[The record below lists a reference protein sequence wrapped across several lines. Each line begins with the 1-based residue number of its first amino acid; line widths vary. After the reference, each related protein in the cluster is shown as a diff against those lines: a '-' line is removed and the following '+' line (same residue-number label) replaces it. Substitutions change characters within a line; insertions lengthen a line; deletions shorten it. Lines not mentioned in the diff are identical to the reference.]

1 MEIFKLFG
9 SIMVNSSEAEK
20 SISSTG
26 AKAEGLASKL
36 GKGITTAAKW
46 GAAIAAGA
54 TAAAGAMLGVANKSA
69 EAADEIDKMSQ
80 KIGLSKNSYQEW
92 DYAMGQSGVDIGV
105 MQNGVKTLTSLM
117 DKAKDGNAS
126 AKASFEQLGLSVYD
140 SSGALKSQ
148 EDMMR
153 EAIMALADMEDS
165 TERAKLATE
174 LFGRAGTEL
183 EPLLNSGSAGIQ
195 DLMDRAHELGLVMS
209 DEAVDAGVKF
219 GDTLAD
225 VKSSIGMI
233 GTTIGV
239 AVMPMIQ
246 TLLDWVIAHMP
257 EILETV
263 NDVIEG
269 IKDGVA
275 ALQVFWAEHGD
286 AITAK
291 VESVMAIVK
300 KVVQLGMDVL
310 KELINVAMAILEG
323 DWEAAWDGI
332 VNIVK
337 NIGSALYEAG
347 KAIFTQLWDGIKSVW
362 DGIKGWVDEKVTWLK
377 DKLTFWDNGTAQMN
391 EGAGTGFSHASGLAY
406 VPYDNYP
413 ANLHRGEMILNA
425 NDASGL
431 LGGIREALAES
442 VNAFGSM
449 RSSQP
454 LVIQLTGMDGR
465 AMAEWILQDFRNIS
479 KSSPE
484 VVSDLV

>member
-80 KIGLSKNSYQEW
+80 KIGLSKKSYQEW

-239 AVMPMIQ
+239 AVMPIIQ

-291 VESVMAIVK
+291 VESVMAIVE
-300 KVVQLGMDVL
+300 KVVQIGMDVL

-413 ANLHRGEMILNA
+413 ANLHRGEMVLNA

-465 AMAEWILQDFRNIS
+465 SMAEWILQDFRNIS

>member
-9 SIMVNSSEAEK
+9 SIMVNSSEAEN
-20 SISSTG
+20 SISKTG
-26 AKAEGLASKL
+26 EKAEGLATKL

-46 GAAIAAGA
+46 GAGIAAGA
-54 TAAAGAMLGVANKSA
+54 TAAAGAMLGVANKAA
-69 EAADEIDKMSQ
+69 ETADVIDKMSQ
-80 KIGLSKNSYQEW
+80 KIGLSKEAYQEW

-126 AKASFEQLGLSVYD
+126 AKASFDQLGVSIYD

-148 EDMMR
+148 EDMMK
-153 EAIMALADMEDS
+153 EAIMSLADMEDS

-195 DLMDRAHELGLVMS
+195 ELMDRAHELGLVMS
-209 DEAVDAGVKF
+209 DDAVSAGVKF

-225 VKSSIGMI
+225 VKSSMGMI
-233 GTTIGV
+233 VTTIGT

-263 NDVIEG
+263 SGVIDG

-275 ALQVFWAEHGD
+275 ALQAFWEEHGD

-300 KVVQLGMDVL
+300 KAVQLGMNVIKD
-310 KELINVAMAILEG
+310 LINVAMAILEG

-337 NIGSALYEAG
+337 NIGSALYDAG
-347 KAIFTQLWDGIKSVW
+347 KAIFTRMWDGLKSVW
-362 DGIKGWVDEKVTWLK
+362 GEIKGWVTEKVNWLK
-377 DKLTFWDNGTAQMN
+377 DKLTFWDNGSKEMSDSTS
-391 EGAGTGFSHASGLAY
+391 TGFSHASGLPY
-406 VPYDNYP
+406 VPYDGYK
-413 ANLHRGEMILNA
+413 AVLHRGESVLNRT
-425 NDASGL
+425 DAS
-431 LGGIREALAES
+431 ALFDRLTQIASMSGRS
-442 VNAFGSM
+442 VDQNIN
-449 RSSQP
+449 
-454 LVIQLTGMDGR
+454 VTIEMDGSVLAR
-465 AMAEWILQDFRNIS
+465 KMYHYNAAEAMRHGENFVNS
-479 KSSPE
+479 
-484 VVSDLV
+484 

>member
-20 SISSTG
+20 SISNTG
-26 AKAEGLASKL
+26 AKAEKLASKL

-46 GAAIAAGA
+46 GAGIAAGA
-54 TAAAGAMLGVANKSA
+54 TAAAGAMLGVAKKSA

-80 KIGLSKNSYQEW
+80 KIGLSKKSYQEW

-105 MQNGVKTLTSLM
+105 MQSGVKTLTSLM

-126 AKASFEQLGLSVYD
+126 AKASFEELGLSIYD

-165 TERAKLATE
+165 TERAKLSTE
-174 LFGRAGTEL
+174 LFGKAGTEL

-195 DLMDRAHELGLVMS
+195 ELMDRAHELGLVMS
-209 DEAVDAGVKF
+209 DEAVNAGVKF

-246 TLLDWVIAHMP
+246 TLLDWVIEHMP

-263 NDVIEG
+263 NGVING

-275 ALQVFWAEHGD
+275 ALQAFWDEHGD

-323 DWEAAWDGI
+323 DWAAAWDGI

-347 KAIFTQLWDGIKSVW
+347 KAIFTRLWDGIKSVW
-362 DGIKGWVDEKVTWLK
+362 EDIQGWVSEKIGWLL
-377 DKLTFWDNGTAQMN
+377 DKLKFWDDGKSQMDDN
-391 EGAGTGFSHASGLAY
+391 PAGRFSHASGLPY

-413 ANLHRGEMILNA
+413 ANLHKNEVIVNDGSARSLLDDVRKIAAGSGGGGTQTINLSIELDGTTLARKMYTYNQAETNRRG
-425 NDASGL
+425 
-431 LGGIREALAES
+431 
-442 VNAFGSM
+442 GS
-449 RSSQP
+449 
-454 LVIQLTGMDGR
+454 LVT
-465 AMAEWILQDFRNIS
+465 A
-479 KSSPE
+479 
-484 VVSDLV
+484 

>member
-20 SISSTG
+20 SISNTG
-26 AKAEGLASKL
+26 SKAEGLAAKL

-46 GAAIAAGA
+46 GAGIAAGA
-54 TAAAGAMLGVANKSA
+54 TAAAGAMLGVANKAA
-69 EAADEIDKMSQ
+69 ETADEIDKMSQ
-80 KIGLSKNSYQEW
+80 KIGLSKEAYQEW

-126 AKASFEQLGLSVYD
+126 AKASFEQLGVSIYD

-148 EDMMR
+148 EDMMQ
-153 EAIMALADMEDS
+153 EAIMSLADMEDS

-195 DLMDRAHELGLVMS
+195 ELMDRAHELGLVMS
-209 DEAVDAGVKF
+209 DDAVNAGVKF

-233 GTTIGV
+233 GTTIGT

-263 NDVIEG
+263 SGVIDG

-275 ALQVFWAEHGD
+275 ALQAFWEEHGD
-286 AITAK
+286 IITAK

-300 KVVQLGMDVL
+300 KVVQLGMNVL

-347 KAIFTQLWDGIKSVW
+347 KAIFSRLWDGIKGVW
-362 DGIKGWVDEKVTWLK
+362 NGIKGWVDEKVTWLK
-377 DKLTFWDNGTAQMN
+377 DKLTFWDNGYKKVSNT
-391 EGAGTGFSHASGLAY
+391 TSSGFSHASGLAY

-413 ANLHRGEMILNA
+413 ANLHRTETVLNA
-425 NDASGL
+425 TDAEEWRAYKAGNA
-431 LGGIREALAES
+431 GGDAAAQQQAPIKIVVQAVLDKKVIGEAVTTYQS
-442 VNAFGSM
+442 N
-449 RSSQP
+449 RR
-454 LVIQLTGMDGR
+454 R
-465 AMAEWILQDFRNIS
+465 AMGT
-479 KSSPE
+479 
-484 VVSDLV
+484 

>member
-20 SISSTG
+20 SISNTG
-26 AKAEGLASKL
+26 TKAEGLATKL
-36 GKGITTAAKW
+36 GKGIATAAKW

-80 KIGLSKNSYQEW
+80 KIGISKEAYQEW
-92 DYAMGQSGVDIGV
+92 KYAMGQSGVDIGV

-117 DKAKDGNAS
+117 DKAKDGTAS
-126 AKASFEQLGLSVYD
+126 AKDTFEQLGVSIYD
-140 SSGALKSQ
+140 GSGALKSQ
-148 EDMMR
+148 EAMMR
-153 EAIMALADMEDS
+153 ETIMALADMEDS
-165 TERAKLATE
+165 TERAKLSTE

-183 EPLLNSGSAGIQ
+183 EPLLNSGAAGIQ
-195 DLMDRAHELGLVMS
+195 ELMDRAHELGLVMS
-209 DEAVDAGVKF
+209 DDAVSAGVKF

-225 VKSSIGMI
+225 VKDSLGMI

-246 TLLDWVIAHMP
+246 TLLDWVISHMP

-263 NDVIEG
+263 NGVIDG
-269 IKDGVA
+269 IKEGVA
-275 ALQVFWAEHGD
+275 ALQAFWEEHGD
-286 AITAK
+286 DITAK

-310 KELINVAMAILEG
+310 KDLINVAMAILEG
-323 DWEAAWDGI
+323 DWKAAWDGI

-337 NIGSALYEAG
+337 NIGSALYDAG
-347 KAIFTQLWDGIKSVW
+347 KAIFTRLWDGIKNVW
-362 DGIKGWVDEKVTWLK
+362 DGIKSWVDEKVSWLK
-377 DKLTFWDNGTAQMN
+377 DKLTFWDNGTSQMN
-391 EGAGTGFSHASGLAY
+391 EGGVSGFSHASGLAY

-413 ANLHRGEMILNA
+413 ANLHRGEMVLNA

-431 LGGIREALAES
+431 LSDIRSALAES
-442 VNAFGSM
+442 VNAFGTM

-454 LVIQLTGMDGR
+454 VVIQLTGMDSKV
-465 AMAEWILQDFRNIS
+465 MAEWMLPDIRSID
-479 KSSPE
+479 KSNPE
-484 VVSDLV
+484 VVSDPV